1 MTRKLLLFTA
11 AFIFA
16 CTVTTMQAQ
25 DLKSILGGIVQSAVG
40 DKLTTK
46 QSILGTWKYKAP
58 ACEFE
63 NKESNNNL
71 LSTATSSVAA
81 TTAESTLIK
90 VYDKLGLDQCVFVFN
105 EDGSYS
111 TNLGKIKTKGSY
123 TFNTEEKTITL
134 KTKLGL
140 TLTAKV
146 AVTGSSMTL
155 MFNADKLISAVKAIT
170 GVASN
175 LTQYAKAINSLAEKY
190 DGMMLGFELVKQ

>member
-11 AFIFA
+11 AFVFT
-16 CTVTTMQAQ
+16 CTVTAQAQ

-90 VYDKLGLDQCVFVFN
+90 VYDKLGLDQCIFVFN

-111 TNLGKIKTKGSY
+111 TTLGKIKTKGSY
-123 TFNTEEKTITL
+123 TFNAEEKTITL

-190 DGMMLGFELVKQ
+190 DGMMLGFELTKNS